1 MLLVRAVQI
10 HLWYGRMT
18 ATPGQ
23 LTSHHTVRKGTAEGE
38 YIFGGLTADNEH
50 NAVMLRNC
58 RSFQHYI
65 SLCMTGDQSRKEST
79 ICRSLGSFI
88 IKAGDNIG
96 VEQPVPSGGTAG
108 ALNTASNIIGDN
120 PLGNAIS
127 AVADALT
134 PNAPPSDGTPGV
146 KIEAVNGDVLI
157 TAPSGKIRLEAEDVI
172 INCNGTDNTTGNF
185 NVTSNNNAKLEA
197 KQTIELTSG
206 VQLSLKSDKRI
217 DLRARADLNL
227 WAKDIDFADGGAGVF
242 GSKGAWNVWETRMR
256 GFSAMARS
264 ATTPTH
270 SGH

>member
-1 MLLVRAVQI
+1 MLLVRTVQI
-10 HLWYGRMT
+10 HRWYGKMST
-18 ATPGQ
+18 E

-38 YIFGGLTADNEH
+38 YVFGGLTADNEH

-88 IKAGDNIG
+88 IKEGDNIG
-96 VEQPVPSGGTAG
+96 EEQPAPSSGAAG

-120 PLGNAIS
+120 PLGNAVG
-127 AVADALT
+127 AVATALD
-134 PNAPPSDGTPGV
+134 PPPASDGTPGV

-157 TAPSGKIRLEAEDVI
+157 TAPSGKIKLEAEDVI
-172 INCNGTDNTTGNF
+172 INCSGNDNTTGNF
-185 NVTSNNNAKLEA
+185 NVTTNNNAKLEA

-217 DLRARADLNL
+217 DIRARADLNV

-242 GSKGAWNVWETRMR
+242 GSKGAWNLWEERMR